1 MSTTD
6 FFLTI
11 GSRSKAITTGGGHAK
26 PKAGL
31 RAVTSGNKLRG
42 VVDNDSTELSEFNS
56 GSDGDGKGDGS
67 DEESDGGMAQVSD
80 DDFDRAKLTEKDAK
94 QVLNDEVIFLFIYFF
109 LLSCPL

>member
-11 GSRSKAITTGGGHAK
+11 GSHSKAITTGGGHAK

-56 GSDGDGKGDGS
+56 GSDGDGS

-94 QVLNDEVIFLFIYFF
+94 QILNDEVIFLFIYFF